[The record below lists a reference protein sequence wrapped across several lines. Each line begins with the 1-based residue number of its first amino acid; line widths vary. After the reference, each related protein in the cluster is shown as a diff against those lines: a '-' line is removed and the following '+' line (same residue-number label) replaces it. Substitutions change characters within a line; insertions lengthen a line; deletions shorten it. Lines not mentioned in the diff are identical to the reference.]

1 MNTTEAPRVQYG
13 ALPYRRSEGGA
24 IEVMLITSR
33 ETGRWV
39 IPKGWPMPR
48 LSPAESAAR
57 EAREEAGLV
66 GKVRPEPIGR
76 YEYLKR
82 IDADTT
88 VRCTV
93 EVFAL
98 EITRQLAVWPEKA
111 ERRTR
116 WFGPEEAAG
125 AVQEA
130 DLAALIRRLP
140 AIVG

>member
-1 MNTTEAPRVQYG
+1 MSAVEPYRVQYG
-13 ALPYRRSEGGA
+13 ALPYRRRTGGA

-48 LSPAESAAR
+48 LSPPESAAR

-66 GKVRPEPIGR
+66 GKVCAEPIGR

-82 IDADTT
+82 IDAERE
-88 VRCTV
+88 VVCTV

-98 EITRQLAVWPEKA
+98 EITRQLSAWPEKA

-116 WFGPEEAAG
+116 WFTPEEAAG

-130 DLAALIRRLP
+130 ELAALIRRLP
-140 AIVG
+140 TILD